1 MEKEMPPLNC
11 NEHPKLLLNF
21 YCSSHDVICCE
32 NCKSELHSACPEI
45 QTIKEVSKGINDR
58 ELLPDLFTRM
68 AEAKESLT
76 VTTDRLEDNIS
87 TLSRQFDNISL
98 NIQNARRTIN
108 EHFDKVESK
117 LTNTVYEH
125 CIKGVEEKI
134 IELERR
140 KYTLEL
146 WEDELQS
153 AVRSDD
159 EEIIF
164 SMVKILNELQKDM
177 ESYIDIVRQDIK
189 CSLIRW
195 KPIKT
200 DTRTMER
207 FVGDITLIESPS
219 TQSTGTAQSEHI
231 FTRES
236 SRISNSMSI
245 GTVNIHQEN
254 KTEEGLD
261 GISAKTEQG
270 WNETSSAVSKNVEL
284 SAAGFEDGLNVPK
297 DDIREK
303 RNHEVQIIR
312 EVDIST
318 DKQDEGA
325 DKNGNDSIEEIQST
339 NEIIKGRD
347 NGEEIVKEKQHKRSI
362 SSETSGGKTAI
373 PDIPCNKSGEPGT
386 FTISPDAKEKRESS
400 VISNAKLK
408 FEATLLDQK
417 SSAEVKKGLYLT
429 NDTLL
434 FLDKTN
440 KHIFL
445 CDKNGKVSH
454 KINLI
459 YEPEDIAIID
469 DTCAVVTLG
478 EHGIQSIN
486 VKSLKKDQAHDVGGW
501 CGAITSYKGQ
511 IIVSVDMKLRLLDT
525 FGYTLRRILHDGN
538 AYTICS
544 DKTGRIFYTD
554 SMNHTVHCI
563 AWYGIPVFT
572 YSNKTLKCP
581 IGIVV
586 DSDFFIY
593 VAGFESCNVQKLWP
607 NGRFHSQFLSE
618 KDELYEP
625 SSLAYNEAENELLV
639 VSDNNQSIET
649 YGLNDHFRPQQ

>member
-1 MEKEMPPLNC
+1 M
-11 NEHPKLLLNF
+11 
-21 YCSSHDVICCE
+21 
-32 NCKSELHSACPEI
+32 
-45 QTIKEVSKGINDR
+45 SKGINDR
-58 ELLPDLFTRM
+58 ELLPDLLTRM

-76 VTTDRLEDNIS
+76 VTTDKLEDNIS
-87 TLSRQFDNISL
+87 TLSRQYNNINL

-108 EHFDKVESK
+108 EYFDKLESK
-117 LTNTVYEH
+117 LTNTVHEH

-140 KYTLEL
+140 KYTLGQ

-153 AVRSDD
+153 ALRSDD

-177 ESYIDIVRQDIK
+177 ESYINIVHQDIK

-200 DTRTMER
+200 DNRSMER
-207 FVGDITLIESPS
+207 FIGDITLSESPS

-236 SRISNSMSI
+236 SRISDSMSI
-245 GTVNIHQEN
+245 GTVNIRQEN

-284 SAAGFEDGLNVPK
+284 NVAGFEDGVSGPK
-297 DDIREK
+297 EDIREK
-303 RNHEVQIIR
+303 RNHVAQIIK

-318 DKQDEGA
+318 DKQDEGD
-325 DKNGNDSIEEIQST
+325 DKNVNDITEEIQST
-339 NEIIKGRD
+339 NEVIKEQD
-347 NGEEIVKEKQHKRSI
+347 NDEEKVQGKQHKRSI

-373 PDIPCNKSGEPGT
+373 LDIPCNKIDEPGT

-408 FEATLLDQK
+408 FEATLLDRK
-417 SSAEVKKGLYLT
+417 SSAEVKKGLFLT
-429 NDTLL
+429 NDTLS

-445 CDKNGKVSH
+445 CDKNGKVIH

-459 YEPEDIAIID
+459 HEPEDIAIID
-469 DTCAVVTLG
+469 DERAVVTLG
-478 EHGIQSIN
+478 DHGIQTIN
-486 VKSLKKDQAHDVGGW
+486 VKSLKKDQAHDIGGC

-511 IIVSVDMKLRLLDT
+511 IIVSVDLTLRLLDT

-538 AYTICS
+538 AYAVCS
-544 DKTGRIFYTD
+544 DKTGKIYYTD
-554 SMNHTVHCI
+554 SMNHTVHCV
-563 AWYGIPVFT
+563 AWYGIPMFT
-572 YSNKTLKCP
+572 YSNKNLKCP
-581 IGIVV
+581 IGIIV

-593 VAGFESCNVQKLWP
+593 VAGFESCNVQKLCP
-607 NGRFHSQFLSE
+607 NGRFHSKFLSE

-649 YGLNDHFRPQQ
+649 YGLNDHFRPQK